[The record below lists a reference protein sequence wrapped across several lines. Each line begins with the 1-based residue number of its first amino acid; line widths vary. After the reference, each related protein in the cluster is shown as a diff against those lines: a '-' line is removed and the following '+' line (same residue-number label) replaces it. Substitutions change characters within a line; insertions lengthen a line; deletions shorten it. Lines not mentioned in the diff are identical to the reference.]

1 MVKMK
6 MISTLIN
13 IYKKTEAELKEYV
26 AEELKKQYKE
36 VIVDDG
42 FVFAKGSFPVLLVAH
57 LDTVHKETPKTF
69 VYSVD
74 GDIISSPQG
83 IGGDDRN
90 GVFSVLEVSK
100 RYNCSVLF
108 CEQEEIGGVGAGL
121 FTDAEISNDLE
132 FNYIIEFDRKG
143 SNDAVFYDCDNPN
156 FTDFITRDFYKE
168 AYGSFSDISTLAP
181 YLGCAAVNLSC
192 GYYKAH
198 TTDEYVV
205 ISEMINSIN
214 AACNILARTTE
225 DDKFEYIEAVYEGWG
240 RGYSGRYSGWYDPY
254 EDYGLEEK
262 YYIIEF
268 FDEKGKIQWY
278 DVVAL
283 TEEEAVG
290 KFLIDFP
297 DIRYRDVNSVL
308 VDKSVYAK

>member
-1 MVKMK
+1 MK

-74 GDIISSPQG
+74 GDVISSPQG

-108 CEQEEIGGVGAGL
+108 CEEEESGGIGAKKFVSTELADGL
-121 FTDAEISNDLE
+121 K

-143 SNDAVFYDCDNPN
+143 SNDAVFYDCDNPD
-156 FTDFITRDFYKE
+156 FTDFITKDFFKE
-168 AYGSFSDISTLAP
+168 DWGSFSDISTLAP

-205 ISEMINSIN
+205 VSEMINSIN
-214 AACNILARTTE
+214 AACDILARTTDE
-225 DDKFEYIEAVYEGWG
+225 DKFEYIEAEYDNGGYRGG
-240 RGYSGRYSGWYDPY
+240 RWDAWYDSY
-254 EDYGLEEK
+254 GDYGIEEN
-262 YYIIEF
+262 YYIIEYTG
-268 FDEKGKIQWY
+268 EKGRTEWY
-278 DVVAL
+278 DTMAL
-283 TEEEAVG
+283 SEAEAIG
-290 KFLIDFP
+290 KWCIDFP
-297 DIRYRDVNSVL
+297 NLSYSDIIYVC
-308 VDKSVYAK
+308 VDKGVYSK